1 MEKGK
6 LMERKPAQENPAP
19 ISGKQGDTHKMEK
32 QLIIR
37 GTTGEVERILC
48 RLAKDNPN
56 MTIKEYLDKYS
67 KDVMVL
73 E

>member
-1 MEKGK
+1 MIGIKRKKENK
-6 LMERKPAQENPAP
+6 L
-19 ISGKQGDTHKMEK
+19 KMEK

-37 GTTGEVERILC
+37 GTSGEVRKIMESIC
-48 RLAKDNPN
+48 KENKGK
-56 MTIKEYLDKYS
+56 TIKQYLDKYS